1 MLTQITCSD
10 CGVCCR
16 VYVAFKPYFSCLRQ
30 LLLVEF
36 GGSPQIPL
44 NWLTLSTPLQNGT
57 AIFTYNCGV
66 LKEHFPSAGT
76 RDTECQQQNPQQ
88 FESVFC
94 PWLRALKVKNVQFF
108 PLFPTLIYPR
118 DPGHSA
124 TLSVTGG
131 RGQITTASA
140 FYCRSPTASGPII
153 VQPVVRNDS
162 VARIQNTYI

>member
-66 LKEHFPSAGT
+66 LSKCRDQRYRMSATKSTTIWKCLLPLIEGVKS
-76 RDTECQQQNPQQ
+76 EKC
-88 FESVFC
+88 SV
-94 PWLRALKVKNVQFF
+94 F

-118 DPGHSA
+118 DPEHSA
-124 TLSVTGG
+124 TLSVTDG
-131 RGQITTASA
+131 RAGADYHCKRILLPFTNCKWPHNSA
-140 FYCRSPTASGPII
+140 ASGEKW
-153 VQPVVRNDS
+153 
-162 VARIQNTYI
+162 

>member
-94 PWLRALKVKNVQFF
+94 PWLRALKVKNV
-108 PLFPTLIYPR
+108 FPTFSHTDI
-118 DPGHSA
+118 SA
-124 TLSVTGG
+124 RSWTFCNSVSDG
-131 RGQITTASA
+131 RAGADYHCKRILLPLTNCKWPHNSA
-140 FYCRSPTASGPII
+140 ASGEKW
-153 VQPVVRNDS
+153 
-162 VARIQNTYI
+162 

>member
-1 MLTQITCSD
+1 MGLQSLLTTA
-10 CGVCCR
+10 G
-16 VYVAFKPYFSCLRQ
+16 FLK
-30 LLLVEF
+30 
-36 GGSPQIPL
+36 
-44 NWLTLSTPLQNGT
+44 STFQVQGPEIQNVSNR
-57 AIFTYNCGV
+57 IHN
-66 LKEHFPSAGT
+66 K
-76 RDTECQQQNPQQ
+76 
-88 FESVFC
+88 
-94 PWLRALKVKNVQFF
+94 LKVSFALEGVKSEKCSVF

-153 VQPVVRNDS
+153 VQPVARNDS

>member
-1 MLTQITCSD
+1 MGLQSLLTTA
-10 CGVCCR
+10 G
-16 VYVAFKPYFSCLRQ
+16 FLK
-30 LLLVEF
+30 
-36 GGSPQIPL
+36 
-44 NWLTLSTPLQNGT
+44 STFQVQGPEIQNVSNKT
-57 AIFTYNCGV
+57 HNK
-66 LKEHFPSAGT
+66 LKVSFALEAVKS
-76 RDTECQQQNPQQ
+76 EKC
-88 FESVFC
+88 SVFS
-94 PWLRALKVKNVQFF
+94 
-108 PLFPTLIYPR
+108 PLFSTLIYPR

>member
-94 PWLRALKVKNVQFF
+94 PWLRALKVKNVQFSHFF
-108 PLFPTLIYPR
+108 PHWYIREILNILQLCQWR
-118 DPGHSA
+118 AG
-124 TLSVTGG
+124 GG
-131 RGQITTASA
+131 RLPLQAHSIA
-140 FYCRSPTASGPII
+140 
-153 VQPVVRNDS
+153 VHQLQ
-162 VARIQNTYI
+162 VAP